1 MLGEL
6 SNSLKNFTGQGL
18 TRRQMENI
26 FETYKVNK
34 NIEDNPEDID
44 RRLVNVKDLVST
56 RLTRKIKRVDDLI
69 AIQQERDQEA
79 EDIKLKGLR

>member
-1 MLGEL
+1 
-6 SNSLKNFTGQGL
+6 
-18 TRRQMENI
+18 MENI

-44 RRLVNVKDLVST
+44 QRLVNVKDLVST

-69 AIQQERDQEA
+69 AI
-79 EDIKLKGLR
+79 

>member
-1 MLGEL
+1 
-6 SNSLKNFTGQGL
+6 
-18 TRRQMENI
+18 MENI

-34 NIEDNPEDID
+34 NIEDNPEEID

-69 AIQQERDQEA
+69 AI
-79 EDIKLKGLR
+79 